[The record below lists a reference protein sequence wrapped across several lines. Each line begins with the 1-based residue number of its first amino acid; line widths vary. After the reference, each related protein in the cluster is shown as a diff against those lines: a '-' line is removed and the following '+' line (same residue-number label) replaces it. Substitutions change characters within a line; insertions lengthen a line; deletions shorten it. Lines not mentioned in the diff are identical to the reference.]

1 MKTNILLFSFILLL
15 LSTSCSN
22 VKYLPDTTKKD
33 KKNLTRFLKELPDV
47 AIHQHY
53 TILMEY
59 MDGDYIKEQHDINL
73 NGDDL
78 QFVNEIFCGNDIND
92 NSFHCINQNE
102 ITSFDIQLV
111 EQIDETKYKILINVG
126 DAVNTVACELLI
138 SKKVV
143 NGQTKFGLL
152 GAVG

>member
-1 MKTNILLFSFILLL
+1 MRIKFLLYS
-15 LSTSCSN
+15 LSITLITACSS
-22 VKYLPDTTKKD
+22 VKYLPETNKQD
-33 KKNLTRFLKELPDV
+33 KKALKQFLKELPDV

-53 TILMEY
+53 TVLMEY
-59 MDGDYIKEQHDINL
+59 MDSDYVKEQHDENL

-102 ITSFDIQLV
+102 ITSFDIKLV
-111 EQIDETKYKILINVG
+111 EQIEDTKYKILIYVG
-126 DAVNTVACELLI
+126 DAVNTVASKLLI
-138 SKKVV
+138 SKKIV
-143 NGQTKFGLL
+143 NGQPKFGLV

>member
-1 MKTNILLFSFILLL
+1 MKINLILFSFILLF
-15 LSTSCSN
+15 TASCSS
-22 VKYLPDTTKKD
+22 VKYLPDTSKKD
-33 KKNLTRFLKELPDV
+33 KRALTHFIKELPDV

-59 MDGDYIKEQHDINL
+59 MDSDYLKEQHDINL

-102 ITSFDIQLV
+102 ITSFDIKLV
-111 EQIDETKYKILINVG
+111 EQIDESKYKILINVG
-126 DAVNTVACELLI
+126 DAVNTVACKLLV
-138 SKKVV
+138 SKKVID
-143 NGQTKFGLL
+143 GQPKFGLL

>member
-1 MKTNILLFSFILLL
+1 MRIKFLLYSLSILLI
-15 LSTSCSN
+15 TACSS
-22 VKYLPDTTKKD
+22 VKYLPETNKQD
-33 KKNLTRFLKELPDV
+33 KKALKQFLKELPDV

-53 TILMEY
+53 TVLMEY
-59 MDGDYIKEQHDINL
+59 MDSDYVKEQHDENL

-102 ITSFDIQLV
+102 ITSFDIKLV
-111 EQIDETKYKILINVG
+111 EQIEDTKYKILIYVG
-126 DAVNTVACELLI
+126 DAVNTVASKLLI
-138 SKKVV
+138 SKKIV
-143 NGQTKFGLL
+143 NGQPKFGLV